1 MGNFFLGLFSGG
13 VAVFSYLAILFLFLW
28 NFYFLDEAPKQ
39 YTSYKETTFNIELFE
54 EVKTIE
60 KKEKNIQKT
69 QKTQKKIENVLEHKQ
84 ESTSKTAN
92 VGVGINELFQQV
104 EAKRNVPKE
113 ALKPQ
118 SQDDKIARRKK
129 ALQSIQK
136 IEDNLKE
143 DIEKI
148 ISNVEV
154 KKTMSFAVPKGEYNE
169 FYAKVQEI
177 LYENWNPI
185 KDQNENQAEVQ
196 IAIDYQGKF
205 SYEILKL
212 SGNLEF
218 DKALKEFLDIMCN
231 KEFPQYKG
239 GNRTNIIVIFK
250 TEV

>member
-13 VAVFSYLAILFLFLW
+13 VVIFSYLAILFLFLW

-84 ESTSKTAN
+84 ESASKTAN

-104 EAKRNVPKE
+104 EANRNVPKE
-113 ALKPQ
+113 AFKPQ
-118 SQDDKIARRKK
+118 SQDDNIARRKK

-136 IEDNLKE
+136 IEDNIKE

-148 ISNVEV
+148 MKAKIKRQLERI
-154 KKTMSFAVPKGEYNE
+154 ENE
-169 FYAKVQEI
+169 EQSE
-177 LYENWNPI
+177 
-185 KDQNENQAEVQ
+185 
-196 IAIDYQGKF
+196 
-205 SYEILKL
+205 
-212 SGNLEF
+212 
-218 DKALKEFLDIMCN
+218 
-231 KEFPQYKG
+231 
-239 GNRTNIIVIFK
+239 
-250 TEV
+250 